1 MSAPD
6 RQRLRPRPVHARRG
20 PPLRVVPE
28 KDLEKQELFHG
39 SPYPK
44 CSLFLRGCARVFDI
58 AVAYGLFA
66 LLGNVG
72 MPAALIFL
80 LLADGMLQGQSLGK
94 RLFGV
99 RVMHLPTRSPARHR
113 DSTLRNA
120 PIALIVLLGM
130 MPESL
135 GPVAFLAGTLVIG
148 GVELFAVL
156 RDPLGQRRGDLW
168 AETQV
173 VDAKEVSGVPV
184 AGRRTAIAPAHG
196 RAHLEAARRRT
207 PSWHQS

>member
-1 MSAPD
+1 MSVPS
-6 RQRLRPRPVHARRG
+6 RHRLRPQWVQARRRIS
-20 PPLRVVPE
+20 LRKAPRGTPR
-28 KDLEKQELFHG
+28 LHNPQAPFHG

-44 CSLFLRGCARVFDI
+44 CSLLLRGCARVFDV
-58 AVAYGLFA
+58 AVAYGLYA

-99 RVMHLPTRSPARHR
+99 RVMHLPTRSAARHR

-120 PIALIVLLGM
+120 PIALVVLLGM

-148 GVELFAVL
+148 GVEFVAVL

-173 VDAKEVSGVPV
+173 VDAKEVSGVGV
-184 AGRRTAIAPAHG
+184 AERAAEVAHAPG
-196 RAHLEAARRRT
+196 RALRAAHR
-207 PSWHQS
+207 HHG